1 MNTKLSLV
9 LGIALAASTTAA
21 AQQLPNADFEG
32 TWSDC
37 VPWNSQNYEKVVGQ
51 NPASWCVSN
60 VSGLSKDFIFIIAPA
75 GKGATQTGEKISGN
89 NSSSAVKVYNS
100 PNTYVETVY
109 VPGYVTLGTTWSTSS
124 MNKDNDGGVFGGI
137 AFTNR
142 PDAVSFDYQHT
153 SGTREGSPEQATVVA
168 YLWKGTYTQVDVPAN
183 IVGGGSCTTTT
194 LTDRDRNILDMS
206 TAQGGSVT
214 SKGTRIAQ
222 LNYALTTDATAWT
235 AGLAEFT
242 YDNLTEIPEKGN
254 VIFSAG
260 NYFNATPVKDCSLS
274 IDNVKFLYYSRLAS
288 LNIGGAAVSGF
299 DSKTYSYSVNG
310 SFDANPAYTVLG
322 ASPAKAVT
330 VSNNPAAWSQS
341 IRVANTNTGTGV
353 TDYDGAAEH
362 TYTIQYA
369 RESRAGYASVV
380 EDQVGTE
387 PVAKTGYFGYYYNSD
402 KLNIK
407 VNIDGVGEVVIDG
420 LTRKNDGS
428 DEYAAT
434 GIYLNGEENWTFC
447 SDYIVYGDG
456 NDFIVNIIK
465 DGKIYVWTT
474 NNELS
479 GVGAIGSDAA
489 KVIAKAGAI
498 SITGAN
504 GVADI
509 YTIDGR
515 IAASVEVSGAAE
527 VSLAKGIYLVRIAGK
542 TTKVVVK

>member
-1 MNTKLSLV
+1 MNKRFTLIC
-9 LGIALAASTTAA
+9 GIALAASTTAA

-60 VSGLSKDFIFIIAPA
+60 VSGLSKAFLWVSA

-100 PNTYVETVY
+100 PNTYLETVY

-183 IVGGGSCTTTT
+183 IVGGGDCTTAT
-194 LTDRDRNILDMS
+194 LTDRDRNILDMA
-206 TAQGGSVT
+206 TAQGGDVT

-222 LNYALTTDATAWT
+222 INYALTTDASSWT

-260 NYFNATPVKDCSLS
+260 NYFNATPVAGCSLS
-274 IDNVKFLYYSRLAS
+274 IDNVKMLYYSRLAS

-299 DSKTYSYSVNG
+299 DSKTYSYNVNG
-310 SFDANPAYTVLG
+310 TFDANPTYTVLG
-322 ASPAKAVT
+322 ASPAKTVT
-330 VSNNPAAWSQS
+330 VTNDPAAWSQS

-353 TDYDGAAEH
+353 EDYDGAAAH
-362 TYTIQYA
+362 TYTVQYA
-369 RESRAGYASVV
+369 REAR
-380 EDQVGTE
+380 
-387 PVAKTGYFGYYYNSD
+387 TGYSRVIENGVASEMVSNAAYFGSYYNSD

-420 LTRKNDGS
+420 LTRKNDGT
-428 DEYAAT
+428 DVYAAD
-434 GIYLNGEENWTFC
+434 GIYLDGEENWSFC
-447 SDYIVYGDG
+447 SDLIVYGDG
-456 NDFIVNIIK
+456 NDFIVNIFK
-465 DGKIYVWTT
+465 DGKTYLWTS
-474 NNELS
+474 NAALS
-479 GVGAIGSDAA
+479 GVGAISGDAV
-489 KVIAKAGAI
+489 KVAGKAGAI

-504 GVADI
+504 GTADI

-515 IAASVEVSGAAE
+515 CVASVEVAGAAE
-527 VSLAKGIYLVRIAGK
+527 VSLAKGIYLVRTAGK
-542 TTKVVVK
+542 TAKVVVK